1 MIKRIGFARM
11 LLVAAT
17 TLSIII
23 QVVETLHAQP
33 APGAPAAEV
42 PKLTVGETWQWTYGT
57 EKLLGAEGDYWVFE
71 YNVTRRRYRTRD
83 LNLVKTVAADGK
95 ITQLRE
101 PHSGYLNFPLYVEKG
116 WSHFYDSDG
125 VPRRVQYTVAAYEK
139 VAVRAGTFMA
149 FRIDGEDKR
158 LDRRYGILISLWY
171 SPEMKAVVK
180 MEGVDGS
187 NNQPISGSVF
197 ELVKYAPSR

>member
-1 MIKRIGFARM
+1 MGRR
-11 LLVAAT
+11 
-17 TLSIII
+17 SS
-23 QVVETLHAQP
+23 
-33 APGAPAAEV
+33 
-42 PKLTVGETWQWTYGT
+42 
-57 EKLLGAEGDYWVFE
+57 LGAESDYWVFE

-101 PHSGYLNFPLYVEKG
+101 PHSGYLNFPLYVGKS
-116 WSHFYDSDG
+116 WSHSYDSDG
-125 VPRRVQYTVAAYEK
+125 VPRRAQYK
-139 VAVRAGTFMA
+139 VEAHERIQVKAGTFMA

-158 LDRRYGILISLWY
+158 LDRRYGILINLWY